1 MTLDNRQEKFKLK
14 SVIKYLFPLILATI
28 FLYIAFRG
36 VEVSKVLETISKAS
50 ILWIAIFIF
59 SVMFSHYLRALRW
72 KIIISSV
79 KKDAKIKNL
88 FGSLMIGYGVS
99 CAVPRL
105 GEVTRAVLIGKWE
118 NLSRSSIF
126 GTVILERIIDV
137 IFLGLAVLISFIIWN
152 DNIYSNFPWLK
163 SALYITTFLVILAFI
178 FLFFIIKYKEKFYN
192 ILIKF
197 ISKISEKYAHK
208 SAHIFEMLIQ
218 GFLSLKGMKNY
229 FFVFILSSFIM
240 LNYALSAY
248 IGFYTL
254 GMQNQFGL
262 HLTFGM
268 AWVLMSISAIGVVIP
283 TPGGVGSY
291 EALSKATLVLLFGF
305 GESISLAYAILTHV
319 ISYILFIFTALIS
332 FYILNKQ
339 HENIF
344 KVIETDLEDL

>member
-1 MTLDNRQEKFKLK
+1 MTLDKRQEKFKLK
-14 SVIKYLFPLILATI
+14 SIIKYLFPLILATI
-28 FLYIAFRG
+28 FLFIAFRG
-36 VEVSKVLETISKAS
+36 VKVNKVLETISKAS
-50 ILWIAIFIF
+50 ILWIVIFII

-79 KKDAKIKNL
+79 KKDAKMKNL
-88 FGSLMIGYGVS
+88 FGSLMVGYGVS

-118 NLSRSSIF
+118 NLSRSSMF

-137 IFLGLAVLISFIIWN
+137 IFLGLAVLISFIIWS

-163 SALYITTFLVILAFI
+163 SALYITTVLVILVFI

-192 ILIKF
+192 SLIKIIGKF
-197 ISKISEKYAHK
+197 SEKYAHK
-208 SAHIFEMLIQ
+208 SAYIFEMLIQ

-229 FFVFILSSFIM
+229 FFVFTLSSFIM
-240 LNYALSAY
+240 INYALSAY

-254 GMQNQFGL
+254 GMQNSGI
-262 HLTFGM
+262 HITFGM

-344 KVIETDLEDL
+344 KVIETDIENL

>member
-1 MTLDNRQEKFKLK
+1 MTLDKRQEKFKLK
-14 SVIKYLFPLILATI
+14 SIIKYLFPLILATI
-28 FLYIAFRG
+28 FLFIAFRG
-36 VEVSKVLETISKAS
+36 VEVNKVLETISKAS
-50 ILWIAIFIF
+50 ILWIVIFII

-79 KKDAKIKNL
+79 KKDAKMKNL
-88 FGSLMIGYGVS
+88 FGSLMVGYGVS

-118 NLSRSSIF
+118 NLSRSSMF

-137 IFLGLAVLISFIIWN
+137 IFLGLAVLISFIIWS

-163 SALYITTFLVILAFI
+163 SALYITTVLVILVFI

-192 ILIKF
+192 SLIKIIGKF
-197 ISKISEKYAHK
+197 SEKYAHK
-208 SAHIFEMLIQ
+208 SAYIFEMLIQ

-229 FFVFILSSFIM
+229 FFVFTLSSFIM
-240 LNYALSAY
+240 INYALSAY

-254 GMQNQFGL
+254 GMQNSGI
-262 HLTFGM
+262 HITFGM

-344 KVIETDLEDL
+344 KVIETDIENL